1 MTVLQRLRRW
11 PDVEAPNLYAFDAA
25 DTLLLDTAA
34 PILEAGGPV
43 AIVGDHYGAITLGVA
58 ERFGLRDLRV
68 HQDELT
74 GERALDRNAAE
85 VGLADRFTHHRLD
98 AELFDGVRVILLRM
112 PRSLAAIAEI
122 SELAANH
129 ADPDATLFAAGMDKH
144 LSRTMNEVL
153 GRRFMTVQGGLGR
166 KKARVITATG
176 PMRGEVTYPQLSEL
190 SDIGIRVLAHGAAFG
205 GNKLDHG
212 TRFLLGFIDDML
224 PDAKIAADI
233 GCGTGILA
241 TVLAKSRPD
250 LKVIAADQ
258 SYAAVCSTAG
268 TVAANGVAGQVEVV
282 RDDAL
287 DSVAESSVDLVV
299 CNPPFHAGAAV
310 HAGAGIKLLE
320 GAARALRPGG
330 ELWTVYNSHLNYRE
344 QLRKLVGSTRV
355 VGRNG
360 RYTVTCSIRR
370 G

>member
-1 MTVLQRLRRW
+1 MTV
-11 PDVEAPNLYAFDAA
+11 
-25 DTLLLDTAA
+25 
-34 PILEAGGPV
+34 
-43 AIVGDHYGAITLGVA
+43 
-58 ERFGLRDLRV
+58 
-68 HQDELT
+68 
-74 GERALDRNAAE
+74 
-85 VGLADRFTHHRLD
+85 
-98 AELFDGVRVILLRM
+98 
-112 PRSLAAIAEI
+112 
-122 SELAANH
+122 H
-129 ADPDATLFAAGMDKH
+129 A
-144 LSRTMNEVL
+144 
-153 GRRFMTVQGGLGR
+153 GLGR
-166 KKARVITATG
+166 KKARVITASG
-176 PMRGEVTYPQLSEL
+176 PMAGTVTYPQLVEL

-224 PDAKIAADI
+224 PDARIAADI

-241 TVLAKSRPD
+241 TVLAKSRRD
-250 LKVIAADQ
+250 LKVIAVDQ
-258 SYAAVCSTAG
+258 SYAAVCSAAG
-268 TVAANGVAGQVEVV
+268 TVAANGVSARVEVV

-287 DSVAESSVDLVV
+287 DSVEESSVDLVV

-330 ELWTVYNSHLNYRE
+330 ELWTVFNSHLNYRE